1 MAVLAP
7 HNLVTWR
14 GQLGSNEIWQF
25 GIRWKDALGV
35 ANSTATAN
43 ALAQSWKDKL
53 GPWTAG
59 YVRLSEV
66 RISPIGSD
74 GKLAAEPTISTIAP
88 LAGGMGSKLHP
99 YQVSLAV
106 SLRSN
111 RVSGKLSHGRFYLP
125 GPAVNLVSTGAVD
138 PDEMTAVRAGVGAF
152 LHTCVSTMAT
162 PAGGTESPILVSRGS
177 QDYEPVTRWAVGE
190 VLDTIRSRRGGLIET
205 RAYAAIP

>member
-1 MAVLAP
+1 MTVAP

-14 GQLGSNEIWQF
+14 GKLGSNEIWQF
-25 GIRWKDALGV
+25 GIRWKDAVGV

-43 ALAQSWKDKL
+43 ALAQAWKDKVA
-53 GPWTAG
+53 PFTAG
-59 YVRLSEV
+59 YVQLTEV
-66 RISPIGSD
+66 RISPIGGN
-74 GKLAAEPTISTIAP
+74 GKLAGEPTISTLAP
-88 LAGGMGSKLHP
+88 LSGSWGSKLHP
-99 YQVSLAV
+99 YQVSLCV

-111 RVSGKLSHGRFYLP
+111 RVSGRLSHGRFYLP

-152 LHTCVSTMAT
+152 LGVCVSTMAT
-162 PAGGTESPILVSRGS
+162 PVGGTESPILVSRGS
-177 QDYEPVTRWAVGE
+177 EDYAPVTRWAVGE

>member
-1 MAVLAP
+1 MATVAP

-25 GIRWKDALGV
+25 GIRFRDALGV

-43 ALAQSWKDKL
+43 ALANSWKNKL
-53 GPWTAG
+53 GAFTAG
-59 YVRLSEV
+59 YVTLREV
-66 RISPIGSD
+66 RISPIGNN
-74 GKLAAEPTISTIAP
+74 GKLASEPTISTLAP
-88 LAGGMGSKLHP
+88 LSGGMGSKLHP

-106 SLRSN
+106 SLRSD

-125 GPAVNLVSTGAVD
+125 GPAVNVVSTGAVD

-152 LHTCVSTMAT
+152 LAECVDTMAT
-162 PAGGTESPILVSRGS
+162 PVGGSESPILVSRGS
-177 QDYEPVTRWAVGE
+177 EDYETVTRWAVGE

-205 RAYAAIP
+205 RAYAPIP